1 MILELSIETA
11 GAPEGLQG
19 LLERVCKCC
28 CQVEGVENMHVAC
41 RLVDDAA
48 IREINK
54 TFRGIDRATDVISF
68 PSVHYAPG
76 RTARTS
82 SRQLRREHDPAT
94 GGVHLGDYVL
104 SLDHA
109 RAQAAEYGHSLAR
122 ELGYLSAHAMFHLM
136 GYDHEEEEDRRLM
149 RAMEEKA
156 MDLACL
162 SRDGTS
168 DEELFRRAVAMLD
181 KAYAPYSGFR
191 VGACILGASGSFYG
205 GCNIENASYGATI
218 CAERAAVCQAVCQG
232 ERRFSA
238 IAVVGVKV
246 DAWPCGI
253 CRQVLS
259 EFCPNMRVVCGNA
272 KSGSFTCTTLD
283 QLLPL
288 AFGSDD
294 LKQDHH
300 ADK

>member
-1 MILELSIETA
+1 MILELSIETTRT
-11 GAPEGLQG
+11 PEGLQD

-28 CQVEGVENMHVAC
+28 CQVEGVDHMHVAC

-48 IREINK
+48 IRGINK
-54 TFRGIDRATDVISF
+54 AFRGIDRATDVISF
-68 PSVHYAPG
+68 PSVRYAPG
-76 RTARTS
+76 RTAKTS
-82 SRQLRREHDPAT
+82 SRQLRRELDPGT
-94 GGVHLGDYVL
+94 GCVHLGDYVL

-136 GYDHEEEEDRRLM
+136 GYDHEGEEDKRLM
-149 RAMEEKA
+149 RSMEEKA
-156 MDLACL
+156 MELACL
-162 SRDGTS
+162 PRDWTT
-168 DEELFRRAVAMLD
+168 DEELFRRAVAMLG

-218 CAERAAVCQAVCQG
+218 CAEWAAVCRAVCQG
-232 ERRFSA
+232 ETQFAA

-259 EFCPNMRVVCGNA
+259 EFGLKMRVVCGNA
-272 KSGSFTCTTLD
+272 ESGSFTCTTLD
-283 QLLPL
+283 QLLPR
-288 AFGSDD
+288 AFDSDD
-294 LKQDHH
+294 LKQDRH
-300 ADK
+300 ADT